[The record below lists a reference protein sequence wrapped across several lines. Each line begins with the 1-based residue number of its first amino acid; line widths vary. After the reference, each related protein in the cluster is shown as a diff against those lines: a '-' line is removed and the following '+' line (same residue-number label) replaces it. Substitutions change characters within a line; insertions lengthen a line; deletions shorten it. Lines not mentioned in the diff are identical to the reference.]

1 MRDREKKCEEQ
12 VDSELE
18 RVLTGIKALRKVM
31 ELPVG
36 KWTSLDEN
44 DYISVLSTDYVDPN
58 TFDDQEEGYYRIQF
72 SWGGPSDEL
81 RMYYDGKKYTTIEY
95 WFLDWYDGAFRN
107 VTTDEDILWFVEA
120 YDLPACI
127 ETERDDSLA

>member
-18 RVLTGIKALRKVM
+18 RVLTGIKSLRKAM
-31 ELPVG
+31 ELPDYDDY
-36 KWTSLDEN
+36 LDEN
-44 DYISVLSTDYVDPN
+44 EYISVLSSDYVDPN